1 VRRQATR
8 LILVA
13 AVAAAA
19 TVAGCAST
27 QPPPARLLVHVDTID
42 PPKLQQFENA
52 RVRWVAALHEKQKSD
67 RRGLYLKIG
76 TNTYYSVVSFGRWR
90 ELEGISAQR
99 RKATQAMGAAAS
111 EYDRLCDETLV
122 YPHASEI
129 WSAEP
134 ALSYLPTGRRLGD
147 AVELVIEE
155 VRPTAD
161 YEAAWKPIAAAL
173 AQAKYPVERRSFFS
187 SYGTGRVLSFWL
199 APSAAVLRA
208 APTVAQALE
217 SVVGAE
223 RAQALMSAWHACV
236 LSSQTL
242 AVEPK
247 PEMTSF

>member
-1 VRRQATR
+1 MRARAVIEEKESSNKSQIVVTELPYQVNKAK
-8 LILVA
+8 LVQDIA
-13 AVAAAA
+13 D
-19 TVAGCAST
+19 
-27 QPPPARLLVHVDTID
+27 LVM
-42 PPKLQQFENA
+42 
-52 RVRWVAALHEKQKSD
+52 EKK
-67 RRGLYLKIG
+67 
-76 TNTYYSVVSFGRWR
+76 
-90 ELEGISAQR
+90 LEGISAQR